1 MDKKVELVNK
11 ELADFP
17 DLPTTTLAKKLFNEH
32 PSVFT
37 SLENVRGMIRYRRGN
52 KGQRS
57 RNVAKNTYQQTF
69 RKNGKSGYK
78 IPTSDT
84 RKNRAYRLTDGK
96 WLILSDIHIPYHD
109 EEALEIALADGE
121 ANQIDHILL
130 NGDTCDFY
138 NVSTYQKDPEERD
151 LANELTKTR
160 QLLSH
165 LRFRFPKAKIVF
177 KIGNHEDRWE
187 RYLFHKAPELIG
199 VANFEMYYVLDFA
212 KYGVEL
218 FKSMQKI
225 KAGKHLTI
233 LHGHEVRNTGV
244 YPARTLLQRTH
255 VCSIAGHNHR
265 TSTYSEKTA
274 DQKIIGS
281 WTTGCLCD
289 MTPDYMPI
297 NQWNQGFAI
306 LELNG
311 NDLTV
316 HNKRILNGVIK

>member
-1 MDKKVELVNK
+1 MKKQELVDEAVK
-11 ELADFP
+11 QYIDM
-17 DLPTTTLAKKLFNEH
+17 PTLTLAKLLMSNH
-32 PSVFT
+32 PTVFT
-37 SLENVRGMIRYRRGN
+37 KIDNVRAMIRYRRGN
-52 KGQRS
+52 KGQRN
-57 RNVAKNTYQQTF
+57 RNVAKKNYGEMY
-69 RKNGKSGYK
+69 RKNGKAGYK
-78 IPTSDT
+78 IPSSDT
-84 RKNRAYRLTDGK
+84 KPNRAYRLVNGK
-96 WLILSDIHIPYHD
+96 WLILSDIHIPYHN

-121 ANQIDHILL
+121 ANNIDHILL

-138 NVSTYQKDPEERD
+138 NCSSYQRDPEERD

-160 QLLSH
+160 QFLSH
-165 LRFRFPKAKIVF
+165 LRFRFPKARIVF

-187 RYLFHKAPELIG
+187 RYLYHKAPELIG
-199 VANFEMYYVLDFA
+199 VANFEMYYVLEFS

-218 FKSMQKI
+218 VKSMQKV

-289 MTPDYMPI
+289 MQPDYMPI
-297 NQWNQGFAI
+297 NQWNHGFAI

-311 NDLTV
+311 NDFTV